1 MGVDREQGDPDP
13 IRRAVVLLDALDGDA
28 GLSFVEHDGLV
39 VDDPPAVAHVGI
51 ETGSIGAPAWID
63 TRVPRV
69 SRRIQRHHVGRSRVT
84 VAPEDVE
91 IRKPC

>member
-1 MGVDREQGDPDP
+1 MGVDRQQRDSDP
-13 IRRAVVLLDALDGDA
+13 IRRAIVLLDAFDRDT
-28 GLSFVEHDGLV
+28 GLPLVQHDWLV
-39 VDDPPAVAHVGI
+39 VDDAQAVAHVGV
-51 ETGSIGAPAWID
+51 EAGSKGAPAWID